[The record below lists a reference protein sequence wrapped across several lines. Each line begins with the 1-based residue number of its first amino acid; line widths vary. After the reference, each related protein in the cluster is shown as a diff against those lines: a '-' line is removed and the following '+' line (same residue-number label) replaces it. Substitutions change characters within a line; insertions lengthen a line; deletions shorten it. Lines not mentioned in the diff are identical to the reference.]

1 MSEATRAIIDYADEG
16 NAKDMRDAFYNELQ
30 NRVMAHIEDQK
41 IRVAQ
46 TMFNQQ
52 PDPMETAIDEPVNEP
67 DSEPVSA
74 EQ

>member
-1 MSEATRAIIDYADEG
+1 MSEATRAIIDYADQG

-46 TMFNQQ
+46 TMFNK
-52 PDPMETAIDEPVNEP
+52 PEVETEVEVEDDTATQE
-67 DSEPVSA
+67 
-74 EQ
+74 